1 MSYRIYDIDV
11 LRTFDELLIR
21 EGDSGVALIIRRA
34 DVPIGFIMADCQP
47 GSVISREAVCQLIN
61 DRIPSDLVI
70 GQQRLET
77 AGCASCAAI
86 PSLTVAICT
95 KDRPVDL
102 ANCLRQLLKV
112 RTEYS
117 ACDVD
122 VLVIDNAPCS
132 QHTRDIVAEL
142 PDVRYF
148 LEPREGLNFA
158 RNRALEVSTAD
169 IIAFI
174 DDDVT
179 IDRGWF
185 DGLRCA
191 LNQHPDAAA
200 FTGLVLPVELKT
212 EAQILFERRGGF
224 QRNFYSMRYGA
235 TLPGHHSYPCV
246 GGKFGTGCNMAIRRS
261 VLLRLGGFDEALDT
275 GQALPGGGDTDILYR
290 IIRAGYALVY
300 EPRFLVFHRHRRDM
314 SQLRAQYARS
324 WGLGL
329 MAYIAKTYSYDRPQ
343 RANLR
348 RFVKCWFVS
357 EFQQILQSVTGRHPL
372 PVDMILAELLGGI
385 VGLSGAYGRSKK
397 RTRRIRA
404 TNQLPSQPESDS
416 TRKAHT
422 YGRPGCPITPQM
434 QL

>member
-1 MSYRIYDIDV
+1 MSYRIFDIDV
-11 LRTFDELLIR
+11 SRTFDELPIR

-47 GSVISREAVCQLIN
+47 GSVISREAVCHLIN
-61 DRIPSDLVI
+61 DRIPADLVI

-95 KDRPVDL
+95 KDRPDDL
-102 ANCLRQLLKV
+102 ASCLRHLLKL
-112 RTEYS
+112 RTKY
-117 ACDVD
+117 AAQDVD
-122 VLVIDNAPCS
+122 ILVIDNAPSS
-132 QHTRDIVAEL
+132 QRTRDIVAAL

-158 RNRALEVSTAD
+158 RNRALGMSTGD

-179 IDRGWF
+179 IDKGWF
-185 DGLRCA
+185 DGLRYA
-191 LNQHPDAAA
+191 LNQHPDAVA

-212 EAQILFERRGGF
+212 DAQILFERRGGF
-224 QRNFYSMRYGA
+224 HRNFYSKRYGE

-246 GGKFGTGCNMAIRRS
+246 GGKFGTGCNMAIRRD

-290 IIRAGYALVY
+290 IIRAGYSLVY

-314 SQLRAQYARS
+314 RQLRSQYARS

-329 MAYIAKTYSYDRPQ
+329 MAYIAKTYSCDRPQ

-348 RFVKCWFVS
+348 RFIKCWFVS
-357 EFQQILQSVTGRHPL
+357 EFQQIVQSVAGKHPL
-372 PVDMILAELLGGI
+372 PVDMILAELWGGI
-385 VGLSGAYGRSKK
+385 VGLSGAYRRSKR
-397 RTRRIRA
+397 RTRSIRA
-404 TNQLPSQPESDS
+404 AHQLPSQLESDS
-416 TRKAHT
+416 THQAHA
-422 YGRPGCPITPQM
+422 YGTTG
-434 QL
+434 